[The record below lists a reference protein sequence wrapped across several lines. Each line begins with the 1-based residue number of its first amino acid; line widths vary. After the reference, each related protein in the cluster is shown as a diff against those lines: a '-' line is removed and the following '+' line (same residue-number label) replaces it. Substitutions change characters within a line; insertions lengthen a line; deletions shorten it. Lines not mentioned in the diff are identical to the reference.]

1 MREDRILQYYKLLT
15 FLRMLQRRS
24 TSRFT
29 LDWKKTH
36 RNVQKSLE
44 WYCTKNSRSE
54 FNSDIKIIV
63 YSFYAFVIQNE
74 ENDNELLIIFIFK
87 EVQFTIYFCDLVE
100 YRKRFQRIVGGWRC
114 DTYGV
119 FWGPRG

>member
-1 MREDRILQYYKLLT
+1 
-15 FLRMLQRRS
+15 MLQRRS
-24 TSRFT
+24 TR
-29 LDWKKTH
+29 LEKNKH

-54 FNSDIKIIV
+54 INSDIKIIV

-74 ENDNELLIIFIFK
+74 ENDNDLLNIFIFK

-100 YRKRFQRIVGGWRC
+100 YRKRFQRIVRGWRC
-114 DTYGV
+114 DLLLTYGV
-119 FWGPRG
+119 FWCPRG